1 MYTPLLSVPSL
12 WRRIPSY
19 CWWFRNPK
27 QPPFG
32 CIKPVINGR
41 FQLPTST
48 GELILNHPTA
58 WKLTYPLENEGWKM
72 KFPFK
77 MVPFQ
82 KKIVHFRGCI
92 PSYDPTESWEFCE
105 KTWAKVHRHHP
116 ISVPRSDGLT
126 STWWRFL
133 WRKRETKW
141 VFLSALIIRPYFPGK
156 RGTLGGRL
164 VDWLVDFFSQ
174 KSHPENTLEEAED
187 YWLLDLFRRSAIA
200 FSGRWPVAC
209 FKTNGNPSIVILME
223 TPNLKGCKSSS
234 NTCKLHTN

>member
-1 MYTPLLSVPSL
+1 MLFSNHNVYPLLSVPSL

-82 KKIVHFRGCI
+82 KKSFIFGGVSPPMIPRNPGNSVKRHGPRCIATTQFLFQGQMAWPQRDDDSYGEKGKPNGFSISPDYKALLSREEGYVRG
-92 PSYDPTESWEFCE
+92 E
-105 KTWAKVHRHHP
+105 V
-116 ISVPRSDGLT
+116 G
-126 STWWRFL
+126 
-133 WRKRETKW
+133 
-141 VFLSALIIRPYFPGK
+141 
-156 RGTLGGRL
+156 
-164 VDWLVDFFSQ
+164 WLVGWFFSQ

-200 FSGRWPVAC
+200 FSGRC
-209 FKTNGNPSIVILME
+209 Q
-223 TPNLKGCKSSS
+223 
-234 NTCKLHTN
+234 